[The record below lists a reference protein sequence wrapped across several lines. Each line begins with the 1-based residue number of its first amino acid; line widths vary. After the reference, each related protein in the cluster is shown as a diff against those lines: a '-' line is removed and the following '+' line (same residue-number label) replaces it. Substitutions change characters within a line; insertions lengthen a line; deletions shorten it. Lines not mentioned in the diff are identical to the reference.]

1 MSAPMTT
8 EGSLGAPFMLAMS
21 GGKREQKVDRIL
33 ALTESVKQSLDKI
46 KCSLDSHE
54 DNCVEIE
61 IKLAIAEHRVLHSA
75 FLRLSRNL
83 ATLEE
88 MNDKARTAANS
99 AAAMVAGSPP
109 HSPQHSEASPS
120 HSGGSSAISTSG
132 VGAGAGAG
140 AGAGTG
146 SIAGPSTLASTLAS
160 TGTSGEQSQGTE
172 GWILPDC

>member
-1 MSAPMTT
+1 MSVPMPTV
-8 EGSLGAPFMLAMS
+8 GSLGAPVMQANS

-46 KCSLDSHE
+46 KCSFDSHE

-88 MNDKARTAANS
+88 MNKKTRTAANS

-120 HSGGSSAISTSG
+120 HGGGSSAISTS
-132 VGAGAGAG
+132 AGAGAG
-140 AGAGTG
+140 ADADAGTG
-146 SIAGPSTLASTLAS
+146 SITGRSTVASTLAS
-160 TGTSGEQSQGTE
+160 TGTSGEQSPGTV

>member
-1 MSAPMTT
+1 MLT
-8 EGSLGAPFMLAMS
+8 EGSLGAPFMQATS

-33 ALTESVKQSLDKI
+33 ALKESVKQSLDKI

-61 IKLAIAEHRVLHSA
+61 IKLAIAEHRVLYSA

-83 ATLEE
+83 ATLEK
-88 MNDKARTAANS
+88 MNEKARTAANS

-120 HSGGSSAISTSG
+120 HCGGSSAISTSA
-132 VGAGAGAG
+132 GAGAGTGAGAG

-146 SIAGPSTLASTLAS
+146 SITGSSTLASTVAS
-160 TGTSGEQSQGTE
+160 TAMSGEQSQGTE